1 MKGIQKIFTAFKQ
14 SRKKDINLA
23 AAKPG
28 ITRIFNLFDLICE
41 IRVYPR
47 LKNKIFFARL
57 LILAFLLTHSVS
69 GAADW
74 SREMVESTIKR
85 YPTAESLK
93 GWGYAKSLYL
103 YGQYLVYLR
112 TKDARYLQHIKDWI
126 DLHVDEKGV
135 VNRPITALDYML
147 PANLCLL
154 LYKETKQEKYKLC
167 SANVRK
173 VFDTYPRTKDG
184 GFWHAN
190 TESRAWQ
197 LWADGVFMALPFLVR
212 YGKMFGDEKYTND
225 EAARQLI
232 IYFKHLND
240 PATGLLWHAYDES
253 GKQAWANAQTK
264 QSAEHWCRAIGWFG
278 MTLINV
284 LDVLPK
290 NHPDR
295 PKLIEMVR
303 GLAKAYAKY
312 QDAKTGLWWQVVDKA
327 DVSGNWLETSAS
339 SMYTFM
345 LWMGVSRG
353 YLDKSYK
360 DVALK
365 GYRGVLTKISL
376 GADGLTNLADV
387 CEGTNVS
394 DINYYIARK
403 RNTNDFHGIGAFLI
417 MNEELRTSD
426 GGKGTKLDWT
436 VK

>member
-1 MKGIQKIFTAFKQ
+1 MLSVRKIFTVFMLALLLAQ
-14 SRKKDINLA
+14 SAL
-23 AAKPG
+23 
-28 ITRIFNLFDLICE
+28 
-41 IRVYPR
+41 
-47 LKNKIFFARL
+47 
-57 LILAFLLTHSVS
+57 
-69 GAADW
+69 GATDW
-74 SREMVESTIKR
+74 SKEMVESTIKR

-112 TKDARYLQHIKDWI
+112 TKDARYLKHIKDWI

-147 PANLCLL
+147 PANLCLI
-154 LYKETKQEKYKLC
+154 LYKETKREKYKLC
-167 SANVRK
+167 AQNVRK
-173 VFDTYPRTKDG
+173 VFDTYPRTKEG

-212 YGKMFGDEKYTND
+212 YGAMFGDEKYTAD

-232 IYFKHLND
+232 IYFKNLND

-253 GKQAWANAQTK
+253 GKQAWANPQTK

-312 QDAKTGLWWQVVDKA
+312 QDTKTGLWWQVVDKG
-327 DVSGNWLETSAS
+327 DLPGNWLETSAS

-345 LWMGVSRG
+345 LWMGVRRG

-360 DVALK
+360 EVALK
-365 GYRGVLTKISL
+365 GLRGVLTRISL
-376 GADGLTNLADV
+376 GTDGLTNLTDV

-394 DINYYIARK
+394 DINYYFARK
-403 RNTNDFHGIGAFLI
+403 RPVNDFHGIGAFLI
-417 MNEELRTSD
+417 MNEFLRTSA
-426 GGKGTKLDWT
+426 GGKEPKLDWSA
-436 VK
+436 K